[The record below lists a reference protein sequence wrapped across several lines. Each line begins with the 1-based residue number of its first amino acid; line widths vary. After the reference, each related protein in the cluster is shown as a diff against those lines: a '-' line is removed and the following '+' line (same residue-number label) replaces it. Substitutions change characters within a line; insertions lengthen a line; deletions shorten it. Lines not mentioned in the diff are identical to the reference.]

1 MSVKVLPMSML
12 IVLPMSVLRAV
23 RGEKAKSF
31 EFPKLRFPESKHLQL
46 SDAQWDLEP
55 NPISRSS
62 RGNEALI
69 FFPENALGLE

>member
-31 EFPKLRFPESKHLQL
+31 EFPKVRFMGSFHLHVMCTRIG
-46 SDAQWDLEP
+46 AM
-55 NPISRSS
+55 N
-62 RGNEALI
+62 
-69 FFPENALGLE
+69 FH

>member
-31 EFPKLRFPESKHLQL
+31 EFPKLRFMGSLHLL
-46 SDAQWDLEP
+46 LHTHWDHEP
-55 NPISRSS
+55 TN
-62 RGNEALI
+62 LT
-69 FFPENALGLE
+69 